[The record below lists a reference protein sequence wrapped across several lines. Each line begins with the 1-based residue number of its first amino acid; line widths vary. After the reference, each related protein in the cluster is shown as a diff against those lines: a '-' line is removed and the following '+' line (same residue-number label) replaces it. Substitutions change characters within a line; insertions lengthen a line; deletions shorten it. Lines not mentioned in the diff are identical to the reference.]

1 MLDKNGTR
9 QLAYV
14 VVVDSISPID
24 GADRVELANVGGWR
38 VMVHKGEFKEGDP
51 AIYFEIDSLL
61 DSTNPAFAFMD
72 KKHYKVKT
80 QRYTFGG
87 KGLFISQGLLMS
99 PKDFGWAGYR
109 STKDLNP
116 KTTDVDSVA
125 VKDDKG
131 KVHYENDES
140 RFLTKQLNITYAVA
154 SDNKRKAASADKYKL
169 MAMRHPKLGKKW
181 WWRKLYKSNIGKK
194 ILFLF
199 FGKKKDSATA
209 FPTKFPGVR
218 ITDQERCE
226 NMTWVLQDKTPFIV
240 TQKCD
245 GSSGTFILERK
256 KFNHFEFYVCSRR
269 VRQLTPYQKSFYD
282 ENYYWEVAKKYDIE
296 NKMKGWL
303 KAHPKAWFVC
313 WQGEVCSPQIQANP
327 QHLKS
332 THLFC
337 FHWTDSI
344 NGRRDIRDAEKDW
357 KAMGME
363 VVPIEGTIVL
373 PDDFEEFK
381 KMAEGKYDPS
391 VCEGRTDCDRE
402 GWVLYSTKDSKF
414 SFKNVSRKYLLSKK
428 D

>member
-1 MLDKNGTR
+1 MLNKNKQRELCYLCKIDK
-9 QLAYV
+9 
-14 VVVDSISPID
+14 IEPIVGSD
-24 GADRVELANVGGWR
+24 NCECAEVGGWR

-181 WWRKLYKSNIGKK
+181 WWRKLYKSN
-194 ILFLF
+194 
-199 FGKKKDSATA
+199 FGKKVLFVFFGRRSDKKSEW
-209 FPTKFPGVR
+209 PSWVR
-218 ITDQERCE
+218 KTDEERVECCLE
-226 NMTWVLQDKTPFIV
+226 VLQDKSSWIATE
-240 TQKCD
+240 KLD
-245 GSSGTFILERK
+245 GSSTSATVYRRK
-256 KFNHFEFYVCSRR
+256 FGKWDYYICSRN
-269 VRQLTPYQKSFYD
+269 VVFNKSNKPCFYD
-282 ENYYWEVAKKYDIE
+282 TNIYVMMSEKYHFKEALIDICKKYNLKWATLQGETFGGSNPLIQKNTYDMKECDFRGFNLVFSDRGRLNSVDSAKIMKEYGIKWVPILNENYILPDTLDELRAYVHSK
-296 NKMKGWL
+296 
-303 KAHPKAWFVC
+303 PSV
-313 WQGEVCSPQIQANP
+313 
-327 QHLKS
+327 
-332 THLFC
+332 
-337 FHWTDSI
+337 I
-344 NGRRDIRDAEKDW
+344 NGKIKEGIVFRSKD
-357 KAMGME
+357 
-363 VVPIEGTIVL
+363 GT
-373 PDDFEEFK
+373 
-381 KMAEGKYDPS
+381 
-391 VCEGRTDCDRE
+391 R
-402 GWVLYSTKDSKF
+402 
-414 SFKNVSRKYLLSKK
+414 SFKCVDPEYLLKFHQ
-428 D
+428 